1 MKPERFEVYRIG
13 GRYVCVTQSR
23 LADDQPEIRYT
34 EAMVGVVEVDGKYA
48 GSKFGIPESAFKPNR
63 RVTKLLRSESGRED
77 LTEEEIVKR
86 RMESGRAR

>member
-1 MKPERFEVYRIG
+1 VSPTYNR
-13 GRYVCVTQSR
+13 
-23 LADDQPEIRYT
+23 A
-34 EAMVGVVEVDGKYA
+34 
-48 GSKFGIPESAFKPNR
+48 SKFGIPESAFKPNR